1 MPYFEF
7 NPVTGNYESDVNI
20 VAPNIGA
27 IELVCPAVYNTSF
40 YGNYAGTVV
49 ASNAQ
54 GYFVFHFP
62 SNLGTLSSLILV
74 GIVTPAAAS
83 AGRDID
89 RYSHYGSIGQAYNTH
104 SQSDLASTFDLS
116 AQSDMIWSMD
126 ISSLYTSWAA
136 GDCAG
141 LQIDHNSIGG
151 SIYYLGILLT
161 GTV

>member
-20 VAPNIGA
+20 VAPNIGTIRIA
-27 IELVCPAVYNTSF
+27 CAATYNVGN
-40 YGNYAGTVV
+40 YGNYSGTNI
-49 ASNAQ
+49 ASNSQ
-54 GYFVFHFP
+54 GYFNFHFP
-62 SNLGTLSSLILV
+62 SNLLTLTSLNLI
-74 GIVTPAAAS
+74 GIVTPAAAL

-89 RYSHYGSIGQAYNTH
+89 RYSHYGSVGQAYNTH
-104 SQSDLASTFDLS
+104 SQSDLATTFDLS
-116 AQSDMIWSMD
+116 TQSNMIWQMD
-126 ISSLYTSWAA
+126 ISSLFTSWAA

-151 SIYYLGILLT
+151 SIYYLGILLV